1 MAEQIGDRFPIVNSP
16 DGFCKDHGGRDHL
29 YFDAMLH
36 VILQRYGIGDFYCFK
51 ARVVNVRNGWTRKD
65 SVSQHNI
72 NRAPG
77 EKFISW
83 VARCTTGVSHV
94 IHEEGHPGLHIAR
107 QRRAVHFDGLPPF
120 SVNHSKVLSPL
131 SEVKVTLLAPPA
143 SGETVT
149 EFLPLDVFSLIHLRT
164 ADSAN
169 KFPSGVKNLRSM
181 QVPGDTMTLVYYRDH
196 FATSLAKI
204 GAQLLA
210 FLFFQT

>member
-1 MAEQIGDRFPIVNSP
+1 MSS
-16 DGFCKDHGGRDHL
+16 
-29 YFDAMLH
+29 
-36 VILQRYGIGDFYCFK
+36 
-51 ARVVNVRNGWTRKD
+51 T
-65 SVSQHNI
+65 
-72 NRAPG
+72 
-77 EKFISW
+77 
-83 VARCTTGVSHV
+83 
-94 IHEEGHPGLHIAR
+94 
-107 QRRAVHFDGLPPF
+107 RRATQACTLPASAVRSTSMAF
-120 SVNHSKVLSPL
+120 LHSVNHSKVLSPL

-143 SGETVT
+143 SGETVM